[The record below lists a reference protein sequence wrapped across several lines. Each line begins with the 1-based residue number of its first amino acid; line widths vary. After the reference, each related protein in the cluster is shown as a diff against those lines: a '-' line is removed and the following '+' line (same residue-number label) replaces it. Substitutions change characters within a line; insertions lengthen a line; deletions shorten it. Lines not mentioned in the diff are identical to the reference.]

1 MVPRPSATGCR
12 LRRRLTRQNGRQR
25 PGPPR
30 APEASQPPPGSS
42 VQVAPPAKAACRA
55 PAGRPRVEEGEVG
68 HHSPGIIDP
77 GPAPMQPLL
86 HLLPSSIL
94 TWSFRKLLGIR
105 VSPHSL
111 SPTSSGST
119 LCAIPPPPSRGQ
131 ASLAA
136 TPPSAESPHPA
147 AANPFRRTLTYTRN
161 RILLASIHAGRGW
174 GFNTI
179 LDSYWLNCSALCV

>member
-1 MVPRPSATGCR
+1 M
-12 LRRRLTRQNGRQR
+12 
-25 PGPPR
+25 
-30 APEASQPPPGSS
+30 
-42 VQVAPPAKAACRA
+42 
-55 PAGRPRVEEGEVG
+55 G

-119 LCAIPPPPSRGQ
+119 LCAIPPPPFPWSGVPGSNSAVGREPAPGGGQ
-131 ASLAA
+131 SLS
-136 TPPSAESPHPA
+136 T
-147 AANPFRRTLTYTRN
+147 
-161 RILLASIHAGRGW
+161 
-174 GFNTI
+174 
-179 LDSYWLNCSALCV
+179 DSYLHTE

>member
-1 MVPRPSATGCR
+1 MLPRPASSRGWLPSQSWYGNQNVGNGTAVNRLGTAAERDRVPSSPSSNATKRSAKA
-12 LRRRLTRQNGRQR
+12 R
-25 PGPPR
+25 P
-30 APEASQPPPGSS
+30 ATSPGSIS
-42 VQVAPPAKAACRA
+42 AATRKLSASRPPAKAACRA

-119 LCAIPPPPSRGQ
+119 LCAIPPPPFPWSGVPGSNSAVGREPAPGGGQ
-131 ASLAA
+131 SLS
-136 TPPSAESPHPA
+136 T
-147 AANPFRRTLTYTRN
+147 
-161 RILLASIHAGRGW
+161 
-174 GFNTI
+174 
-179 LDSYWLNCSALCV
+179 DSYLHTE